1 MGKSYLLPVAGNPD
15 PKQMTYLKHPLQD
28 FLRRVL
34 GGWVMVKL
42 ERNQQALIITGYDG
56 PKERLYDAISRKAQ
70 VHARTTGI
78 ALDVSHLEE
87 IVEGRDVQP
96 AIETDETLRMDI
108 EVLYSL
114 LSDESKQREEAEKQ
128 HREELSKAEGQLKFV
143 VRERDSAREQCE
155 PLQKKLSGADKANR
169 GLATNYLRE
178 KQRADELEGRI
189 AGLEKAAKTP
199 EELRIDAVRKSAQY
213 IKTFEQE
220 LQALGISDLKNV
232 IVNTESLVDY
242 VNANFLG
249 GAGYKTDE
257 EVRAAAN
264 FRPALPDTGAELA
277 YALAK
282 KDIKFYDVVKNSG
295 AEVPEG
301 MQALFA
307 ALEAVIGEKRK
318 IVLDYESAQE
328 QAKEQQAMA
337 SQLQKLVEMHTT
349 VSKAKALLEKLP
361 PVEIYSAAPDS
372 NGWLRIYVPVGAKDS
387 SVYNLA
393 VECFKLA
400 NFVETLVDEDGV
412 VMIDTAEQLDGEL
425 CLLKAGLAS
434 HGLRARILV
443 ENEL

>member
-178 KQRADELEGRI
+178 KQRPA
-189 AGLEKAAKTP
+189 
-199 EELRIDAVRKSAQY
+199 
-213 IKTFEQE
+213 
-220 LQALGISDLKNV
+220 ISYRVHYQIN
-232 IVNTESLVDY
+232 ECRCY
-242 VNANFLG
+242 VGKYRYQNN
-249 GAGYKTDE
+249 
-257 EVRAAAN
+257 RAADKGHVKTRGPQSIPFSQFKN
-264 FRPALPDTGAELA
+264 FG
-277 YALAK
+277 
-282 KDIKFYDVVKNSG
+282 G
-295 AEVPEG
+295 
-301 MQALFA
+301 
-307 ALEAVIGEKRK
+307 
-318 IVLDYESAQE
+318 
-328 QAKEQQAMA
+328 
-337 SQLQKLVEMHTT
+337 
-349 VSKAKALLEKLP
+349 
-361 PVEIYSAAPDS
+361 
-372 NGWLRIYVPVGAKDS
+372 
-387 SVYNLA
+387 
-393 VECFKLA
+393 
-400 NFVETLVDEDGV
+400 
-412 VMIDTAEQLDGEL
+412 
-425 CLLKAGLAS
+425 
-434 HGLRARILV
+434 
-443 ENEL
+443 